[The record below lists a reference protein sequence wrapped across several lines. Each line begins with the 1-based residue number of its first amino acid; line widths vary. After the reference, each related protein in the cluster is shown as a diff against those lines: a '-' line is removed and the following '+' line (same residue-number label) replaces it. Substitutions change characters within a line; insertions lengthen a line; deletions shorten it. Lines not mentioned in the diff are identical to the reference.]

1 MEIIYEIPE
10 YTSNSFLSALGGAL
24 SIYQGLTLL
33 TMFEFFELFV
43 RLAKAALNLK

>member
-24 SIYQGLTLL
+24 SIYQGLTIL
-33 TMFEFFELFV
+33 TIFEFIEFIV